1 MIALIAEKPSVAKDI
16 ARIIGATQRNDGYL
30 SGNGYMVTWAF
41 GHLIQLAMPEAY
53 GVANFRRE
61 SLPIIPADFQ
71 LIPRQVKA
79 EKGYKADP
87 GVLKQLKVIKEVFDQ
102 CDRIIVAT
110 DAGREGE
117 LIFRYIF
124 HYLDCRKPFVRLWIS
139 SLTDRAIREG
149 MENLQPGERYDNLYL
164 AAKSRSEADW
174 LIGINAT
181 QALSVAA
188 GQGVFSLGRVQT
200 PTLMMICDRYLEN
213 KNFVPTKFWQLKA
226 STASGGIG
234 FTAQS
239 TAKWEQQPEAIAA
252 LQRAKDAGQLTV
264 KSVERKETAQEPP
277 LLYDLTTLQKEANTK
292 LNFSAD
298 KTLSIAQS
306 LYEKK
311 VMSYPRTGSR
321 YISEDVFE
329 EMPERIALLER
340 YPRFAGYAAGLN
352 GTTLNRRSVNDGK
365 VTDHHALIVTE
376 NLPGELSKDERA
388 VYELVAGRMLEA
400 FSGKCVKDVTTAL
413 LSAGD
418 TGFTVKGAVMK
429 TAGWRAV
436 FSEQDTEDED
446 TATLPPLQ
454 EGQALPLSGVDL
466 LEKQTKPKPLHTES
480 SLLAAMENAGKELE
494 DAELKASLK
503 DAGIGTPAT
512 RAAIIETLFARQY
525 IVREKKNLVP
535 TEKGLAVYR
544 IVKGKKIADV
554 EMTGMWETTL
564 AKIEAGS
571 MDADT
576 FRKGIEVYAAQITA
590 ELLSVQLS
598 FASGETCPC
607 PKCGSG
613 RILFYPKVAKCSNV
627 DCTLT
632 IFRSKCDKQLTD
644 KQIVELVTKRK
655 TGLIKGFKGKN
666 GKAFDASLV
675 LDEQFNVA
683 FSFPEKKGKPKK

>member
-16 ARIIGATQRNDGYL
+16 ACIIGATQRNDGYF
-30 SGNGYMVTWAF
+30 SGNGYMVTWTF

-124 HYLDCRKPFVRLWIS
+124 HYLNCRKPFVRLWIS
-139 SLTDRAIREG
+139 SLTDKAIREG
-149 MENLQPGERYDNLYL
+149 LDNLQPGERYDNLYFS
-164 AAKSRSEADW
+164 AKSRSEADW

-213 KNFVPTKFWQLKA
+213 KNFIPTKFWQLKA

-239 TAKWEQQPEAIAA
+239 TTRWEQQPEAIAA

-264 KSVERKETAQEPP
+264 KSVERKEAAQDPP

-298 KTLSIAQS
+298 KTLSIAQT

-329 EMPERIALLER
+329 EMPERIALLKR
-340 YPRFAGYAAGLN
+340 YPRFAGYAAGLD
-352 GTTLNRRSVNDGK
+352 GATLNRRSVNDGK

-388 VYELVAGRMLEA
+388 IYEMVAGRMLEA

-418 TGFTVKGAVMK
+418 TDFTVKGAVMK
-429 TAGWRAV
+429 EAGWRAV

-446 TATLPPLQ
+446 TATLPPFQ
-454 EGQALPLSGVDL
+454 EGQTLPLSGVDL

-494 DAELKASLK
+494 NAELKASMK
-503 DAGIGTPAT
+503 DAEIGTPAT

-535 TEKGLAVYR
+535 TDKGLVVYR
-544 IVKGKKIADV
+544 IVKDKKIADV
-554 EMTGMWETTL
+554 EMTGMWETAL
-564 AKIEAGS
+564 AKIEAGG
-571 MDADT
+571 MDANT
-576 FRKGIEVYAAQITA
+576 FRKGIEVYAGQITA
-590 ELLSVQLS
+590 ELLSVHLS
-598 FASGETCPC
+598 IAGEETCPC
-607 PKCGSG
+607 PKCGNG

-632 IFRSKCDKQLTD
+632 IFRNKCDKQLTD

-666 GKAFDASLV
+666 GKSFDASLV

>member
-1 MIALIAEKPSVAKDI
+1 MIAEKPSVAKDI

-200 PTLMMICDRYLEN
+200 PTLVMICDRYLEN

-239 TAKWEQQPEAIAA
+239 TARWEQQPEAIAA
-252 LQRAKDAGQLTV
+252 LQRVKDAGQFVV
-264 KSVERKETAQEPP
+264 KSVERKEAAQEPP

-352 GTTLNRRSVNDGK
+352 GATLNRRSVNDGK

-454 EGQALPLSGVDL
+454 EGQTLPLSGVDL

-535 TEKGLAVYR
+535 TDKGLAVYR

-554 EMTGMWETTL
+554 EMTGMWETAL

-632 IFRSKCDKQLTD
+632 IFRNKCDKQLTD